1 MRVLILIFCSLS
13 ILQAQTQPSPSDP
26 QATEEVKILLKRLH
40 DQAGKGIMIGHQ
52 DATAYGVGWRS
63 ETGRSDIKEVCG
75 DYPAVYG
82 WDLGDIHLDHNLDGV
97 SFTEMKRLIREAD
110 ARGGINTISM
120 HLDHPVSGRN
130 AWDNTKVV
138 GQVLPGG
145 TASKKFLA
153 TLDLIA
159 AFLGDLKREDG
170 SCIPVILRPF
180 HEHSERWPWWG
191 RSHCEDGEF
200 IALWRMTVNHLRLTR
215 HLHHI
220 LYAIS
225 PQDIVDEEDYME
237 GYPGDD
243 YVDIFGLD
251 YYKIWKQRD
260 VWQMGN
266 VLSMVAKLAESHGK
280 ISALT
285 ETGIDKVPI
294 ANWWTERLL
303 PALNHDEWSR
313 KTAWALL
320 WRNKS
325 RGHHFGPHSG
335 HPSAPDFTRFYD
347 SELTIFEAQTAMQEV
362 KAAQEILI
370 KDQHC
375 LSNVAK
381 VVQRGK
387 VLYHRAV
394 NSNFPGDRPI
404 TDETLFPIWSMT
416 KPITSVAAMILH
428 ERGSFRLDDPVSKVI
443 PQLSQLKVQD
453 KKGLT
458 KPIKR
463 EVTFRDLL
471 RHTSGI
477 YGYDGSFHEEGTW
490 KEIIE
495 LKDLAEMI
503 DLLVKQPL
511 KHHPGERYTYGMSTA
526 ILGRAIEII
535 SGQDF
540 ASFLEKEIFQ
550 PLDMGDTSFHL
561 NDEDREERF
570 QPLFV
575 KEKSNFRRG
584 TKREDELYYQP
595 GSALALGGEGLISN
609 LRDYGRFCQML
620 VDRGRT
626 RDGKTIISEET
637 LSLML
642 SDQMGEIPG
651 YGGERSANHLGLG
664 FYVLENPELGGDGAP
679 KGIYGWSGYHT
690 THFWIDPVNE
700 LYAIFMTRLYPTPA
714 ESLQIF
720 RKAVYQGFGQ

>member
-1 MRVLILIFCSLS
+1 
-13 ILQAQTQPSPSDP
+13 
-26 QATEEVKILLKRLH
+26 
-40 DQAGKGIMIGHQ
+40 
-52 DATAYGVGWRS
+52 
-63 ETGRSDIKEVCG
+63 
-75 DYPAVYG
+75 
-82 WDLGDIHLDHNLDGV
+82 
-97 SFTEMKRLIREAD
+97 
-110 ARGGINTISM
+110 
-120 HLDHPVSGRN
+120 
-130 AWDNTKVV
+130 
-138 GQVLPGG
+138 
-145 TASKKFLA
+145 
-153 TLDLIA
+153 
-159 AFLGDLKREDG
+159 
-170 SCIPVILRPF
+170 
-180 HEHSERWPWWG
+180 
-191 RSHCEDGEF
+191 
-200 IALWRMTVNHLRLTR
+200 
-215 HLHHI
+215 
-220 LYAIS
+220 
-225 PQDIVDEEDYME
+225 ME

-260 VWQMGN
+260 VRQMGK
-266 VLSMVAKLAESHGK
+266 VLSMVAQLAKSHGK

-347 SELTIFEAQTAMQEV
+347 NELTIFEAQTAMQEV

-375 LSNVAK
+375 LSSVAK
-381 VVQRGK
+381 VVQRRK

-394 NSNFPGDRPI
+394 NSNLPGDRPI

-428 ERGSFRLDDPVSKVI
+428 ERGSFRLDDPASKVI

-511 KHHPGERYTYGMSTA
+511 NHKSPKCVAKDPGR
-526 ILGRAIEII
+526 
-535 SGQDF
+535 
-540 ASFLEKEIFQ
+540 
-550 PLDMGDTSFHL
+550 
-561 NDEDREERF
+561 
-570 QPLFV
+570 
-575 KEKSNFRRG
+575 
-584 TKREDELYYQP
+584 
-595 GSALALGGEGLISN
+595 
-609 LRDYGRFCQML
+609 
-620 VDRGRT
+620 
-626 RDGKTIISEET
+626 
-637 LSLML
+637 
-642 SDQMGEIPG
+642 
-651 YGGERSANHLGLG
+651 
-664 FYVLENPELGGDGAP
+664 
-679 KGIYGWSGYHT
+679 
-690 THFWIDPVNE
+690 
-700 LYAIFMTRLYPTPA
+700 
-714 ESLQIF
+714 
-720 RKAVYQGFGQ
+720 